1 MSSPQSVRNVAIIG
15 VLLLSLPASTQSLTY
30 TQGTGSVG
38 SAILKSLVASGKHSI
53 TVLTR
58 NTSNETFLSGVE
70 VAKVDYT
77 SDASIQKALAGIEFL
92 IITLPA
98 TAPPDL
104 HSRIVNAA
112 AAAGVKY
119 IMPNYYGYALS
130 ERTANIPADPLL
142 DSFGRFINDV
152 RAVSSQGVKFVALVC
167 GFWYEWSLGMGENW
181 YGFDIANRKVT
192 FYGDGLKKI
201 NTSTWD
207 LCGEAVAKVL
217 AGDVEEWADKAVYIS
232 SFLVSQ
238 RDMLDSLHRVLGTK
252 DEDWEI
258 RYQDVEERYAEG
270 RKELQEGNRMG
281 FAKAMYA
288 KSFYPNG
295 RGDYETGWGI
305 DNEKL
310 GLKTES
316 LDEATKRTAKMVENG
331 FGLKTWAETGKV
343 VRAE

>member
-1 MSSPQSVRNVAIIG
+1 MHPY
-15 VLLLSLPASTQSLTY
+15 PLTY
-30 TQGTGSVG
+30 IQGTGSVG
-38 SAILKSLVASGKHSI
+38 SSILKALIAGGKHSI

-58 NTSNETFLSGVE
+58 NSSNETFPSDVK
-70 VAKVDYT
+70 VAKVDYS
-77 SDASIQKALAGIEFL
+77 SDANIQKTLTGIKFL
-92 IITLPA
+92 VITLPA

-142 DSFGRFINDV
+142 NSFERFINDV

-181 YGFDIANRKVT
+181 YGFDITNRKVT
-192 FYGDGLKKI
+192 FYDDGLKKI

-207 LCGEAVAKVL
+207 LCGEAVANVL
-217 AGDVEEWADKAVYIS
+217 AGDVEVWADKAVYIS
-232 SFLVSQ
+232 SFLISQ

-258 RYQDVEERYAEG
+258 KYQGVEERYAEG
-270 RKELQEGNRMG
+270 MKELHEGNRMG

-305 DNEKL
+305 DNDNLELEK
-310 GLKTES
+310 ES
-316 LDEATKRTAKMVENG
+316 LDEATKRTVKMVENG
-331 FGLKTWAETGKV
+331 FGLKTWAETGKAI
-343 VRAE
+343 RAE